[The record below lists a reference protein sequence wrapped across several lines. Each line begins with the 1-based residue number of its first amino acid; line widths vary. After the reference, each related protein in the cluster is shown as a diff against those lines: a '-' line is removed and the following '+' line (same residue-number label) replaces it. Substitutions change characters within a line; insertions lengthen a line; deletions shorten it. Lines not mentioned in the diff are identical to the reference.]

1 VAQAREQ
8 ARSGFLFQDEGA
20 LPFVCRV
27 INVHGRAMG
36 KKLRVVL
43 LGIGRMGRN
52 HLRLTSESSDFE
64 LVGVVDQGIA
74 NRPSGVPF
82 FDDVASLRSVDFDA
96 AIVATPTA
104 THRDVVLELVKM
116 KKHVLVEKPIASSFA
131 QGREVVQAAADAGVK
146 VAVGHVERF
155 NPVVRKLR
163 EVIRG
168 GWLGDPIHFSFTR
181 VGGYP
186 ETILEG
192 NNVLLDL
199 AVHDIDAFRSL
210 VGQVRVEAS
219 MAHSSFRPGVL
230 DTAEIFLESAAGPTA
245 SMHVNWVTP
254 TKIRTLR
261 VTGTRGVCF
270 MDYILQSCELY
281 GGNLTKRIEP
291 AGVESFESIQ
301 EHYRTTDRVSFGVT
315 KEEPLLI
322 QLKQF
327 AKYLREGDA
336 GELCL
341 GEDALA
347 AVLVAER
354 AMQAAARKTERPA
367 PASTR
372 PPVALDATWL

>member
-1 VAQAREQ
+1 MVK
-8 ARSGFLFQDEGA
+8 SD
-20 LPFVCRV
+20 
-27 INVHGRAMG
+27 GRAMA
-36 KKLRVVL
+36 KKIRLVL
-43 LGIGRMGRN
+43 FGIGRMGRN
-52 HLRLTSESSDFE
+52 HLRVTRESSDFE
-64 LVGVVDQGIA
+64 LVGVVDNGVSA
-74 NRPSGVPF
+74 RPNGVRF
-82 FDDVASLRSVDFDA
+82 FDDLAALHDVDFDA

-116 KKHVLVEKPIASSFA
+116 KKHVLVEKPIASSYV
-131 QGREVVQAAADAGVK
+131 QGHEVQEAALAAGVK
-146 VAVGHVERF
+146 IAVGHVERF
-155 NPVVRKLR
+155 NPVVRKVR
-163 EVIRG
+163 EIIRG

-210 VGQVRVEAS
+210 VGKVRVEAS
-219 MAHSSFRPGVL
+219 MAHSSIRSGVL
-230 DTAEIFLESAAGPTA
+230 DTAEIVLESAQGPTA
-245 SMHVNWVTP
+245 SVHVNWITP

-281 GGNLTKRIEP
+281 GGNLTRRIEP
-291 AGVESFESIQ
+291 VRVESFESVQ
-301 EHYRTTDRVSFGVT
+301 EHYRTTDKVVFGVT
-315 KEEPLLI
+315 KEEPLAI

-327 AKYLREGDA
+327 AAYLRDGDA

-341 GEDALA
+341 GDDALA

-354 AMQAAARKTERPA
+354 AMQAATKKLERPSA
-367 PASTR
+367 EVLASPAT
-372 PPVALDATWL
+372 LDAMWL

>member
-1 VAQAREQ
+1 MFERG
-8 ARSGFLFQDEGA
+8 RGA
-20 LPFVCRV
+20 APHVLHHSPP
-27 INVHGRAMG
+27 AMG
-36 KKLRVVL
+36 NRIRVVIF
-43 LGIGRMGRN
+43 GIGRMGRN
-52 HLRLTSESSDFE
+52 HLRLTSESTDFE
-64 LVGVVDQGIA
+64 LVGVVDSGAAQ
-74 NRPSGVPF
+74 RPKGVAF
-82 FDDVASLRSVDFDA
+82 FQDIGDLWARMAEGFDFDVG
-96 AIVATPTA
+96 IVATPTS

-116 KKHVLVEKPIASSFA
+116 KKHVLVEKPIASTFA
-131 QGREVVQAAADAGVK
+131 QGREVLEAAEAAGVK
-146 VAVGHVERF
+146 IAVGHVERF

-210 VGQVRVEAS
+210 VGKVRVEAS
-219 MAHSSFRPGVL
+219 IAHSSFRPGVL
-230 DTAEIFLESAAGPTA
+230 DTAEIVLESAAGPTA
-245 SMHVNWVTP
+245 SVHVNWVTP
-254 TKIRTLR
+254 TKIRTVR

-270 MDYILQSCELY
+270 VDYILQSCELY

-291 AGVESFESIQ
+291 QGVESLESIQ
-301 EHYRTTDRVSFGVT
+301 EHYRTTDRVTFGVT

-322 QLKQF
+322 QLHQF
-327 AKYLREGDA
+327 AAYLRNGEA

-354 AMQAAARKTERPA
+354 AIMAAARKTERP
-367 PASTR
+367 
-372 PPVALDATWL
+372 PPMSARVPVEADALWL

>member
-1 VAQAREQ
+1 MA
-8 ARSGFLFQDEGA
+8 
-20 LPFVCRV
+20 
-27 INVHGRAMG
+27 

-43 LGIGRMGRN
+43 LGLGRMGRN
-52 HLRLTSESSDFE
+52 HLRLVRESSDFE
-64 LVGVVDQGIA
+64 LVGVVDSAPIE
-74 NRPSGVPF
+74 RPDHIPF
-82 FDDVASLRSVDFDA
+82 IGDVGELRAVDFDV

-104 THRDVVLELVKM
+104 THRDVVLELVSM
-116 KKHVLVEKPIASSFA
+116 KKHVLVEKPLASSYA
-131 QGREVVQAAADAGVK
+131 HGREVLDAAAAAGVK
-146 VAVGHVERF
+146 IAVGHVERF

-168 GWLGDPIHFSFTR
+168 GWLGTPIHFSFTR

-230 DTAEIFLESAAGPTA
+230 DTAEIVLESAAGPTA
-245 SMHVNWVTP
+245 SVHVNWVTP

-270 MDYILQSCELY
+270 MDYILQSCELH

-291 AGVESFESIQ
+291 ARTDTLDSIQ
-301 EHYRTTDRVSFGVT
+301 EHYRTTDKIVFGVT
-315 KEEPLLI
+315 KEEPLRV
-322 QLKQF
+322 QLQQF
-327 AKYLREGDA
+327 AKYLRDGDA
-336 GELCL
+336 EELCL

-354 AMQAAARKTERPA
+354 AIQMHAATRR
-367 PASTR
+367 SMR
-372 PPVALDATWL
+372 PPPMADAPLTLESTWL

>member
-1 VAQAREQ
+1 M
-8 ARSGFLFQDEGA
+8 S
-20 LPFVCRV
+20 
-27 INVHGRAMG
+27 
-36 KKLRVVL
+36 KKLRIAM
-43 LGIGRMGRN
+43 LGVGRMGKN

-64 LVGVVDQGIA
+64 LVAVVDPVFA
-74 NRPSGVPF
+74 NPLKPGVKL
-82 FDDVASLRSVDFDA
+82 LRAPAELKGLDFDA

-104 THRDVVLELVKM
+104 THRDVVLQLIEM

-131 QGREVVQAAADAGVK
+131 HGQEVIAAAASAGVK

-163 EVIRG
+163 EIIRA

-219 MAHSSFRPGVL
+219 LAHSTLRPGVL
-230 DTAEIFLESAAGPTA
+230 DTAEIVLASAAGPTA

-261 VTGTRGVCF
+261 VTGTRGVAF

-291 AGVESFESIQ
+291 PMTESFESLL
-301 EHYRTTDRVSFGVT
+301 EHYRSTDRVIFGVT
-315 KEEPLLI
+315 KEEPLLV

-327 AKYLREGDA
+327 AKYLRDGDA

-354 AMQAAARKTERPA
+354 AMASAAKKHAPPAPGTERTPI
-367 PASTR
+367 TG
-372 PPVALDATWL
+372 DAVWL

>member
-1 VAQAREQ
+1 MA
-8 ARSGFLFQDEGA
+8 
-20 LPFVCRV
+20 
-27 INVHGRAMG
+27 

-43 LGIGRMGRN
+43 LGLGRMGRN
-52 HLRLTSESSDFE
+52 HLRLINESPDFE
-64 LVGVVDQGIA
+64 LAGVVDTGTSRPERATFFPDIA
-74 NRPSGVPF
+74 ALKG
-82 FDDVASLRSVDFDA
+82 VDFDA

-104 THRDVVLELVKM
+104 THRDVVLELVGM
-116 KKHVLVEKPIASSFA
+116 KKHVLVEKPIASTYA
-131 QGREVVQAAADAGVK
+131 RGREVLTAASDAGVK

-199 AVHDIDAFRSL
+199 AVHDIDAFRSF

-219 MAHSSFRPGVL
+219 MAHSSFRAGVL
-230 DTAEIFLESAAGPTA
+230 DTAEIVLESAAGPSA
-245 SMHVNWVTP
+245 SVHVNWVTP

-281 GGNLTKRIEP
+281 GGNLTQRIEP
-291 AGVESFESIQ
+291 TGVDSLESIQ
-301 EHYRTTDRVSFGVT
+301 EHYRTTDRVMFGVT
-315 KEEPLLI
+315 KEEPLRI
-322 QLKQF
+322 QLQQF
-327 AKYLREGDA
+327 ARYLRDGEA

-354 AMQAAARKTERPA
+354 AIQMHAATRKTERP
-367 PASTR
+367 PAATR
-372 PPVALDATWL
+372 LPLTLDATWL

>member
-1 VAQAREQ
+1 MAQKQ
-8 ARSGFLFQDEGA
+8 
-20 LPFVCRV
+20 
-27 INVHGRAMG
+27 
-36 KKLRVVL
+36 KLVVF
-43 LGIGRMGRN
+43 GVGRMGRN
-52 HLRLTSESSDFE
+52 HLRLASESTDFE
-64 LVGVVDQGIA
+64 LVAIVDPVFKNPPKPVPVFQDINGLKGI
-74 NRPSGVPF
+74 
-82 FDDVASLRSVDFDA
+82 DFDA

-104 THRDVVLELVKM
+104 THRDVVLDLVKM

-131 QGREVVQAAADAGVK
+131 QGKEVLAAAAQAGVK

-219 MAHSSFRPGVL
+219 LAHSSWRPGVL
-230 DTAEIFLESAAGPTA
+230 DTAEIVLASAAGPTA

-270 MDYILQSCELY
+270 MDYILQTCELH

-291 AGVESFESIQ
+291 HGVENFESVQ
-301 EHYRTTDRVSFGVT
+301 DHYRTTDKVVFGVA

-327 AKYLREGDA
+327 AKYLRDGDA

-354 AMQAAARKTERPA
+354 AMESASKKHEPPAPGTERA
-367 PASTR
+367 PIAHDT
-372 PPVALDATWL
+372 VWL

>member
-1 VAQAREQ
+1 M
-8 ARSGFLFQDEGA
+8 S
-20 LPFVCRV
+20 
-27 INVHGRAMG
+27 
-36 KKLRVVL
+36 KKLRIAVL
-43 LGIGRMGRN
+43 GVGRMGKN
-52 HLRLTSESSDFE
+52 HLRLTSESTDFE
-64 LVGVVDQGIA
+64 LVAIVDPVFK
-74 NRPSGVPF
+74 NPPRPGVP
-82 FDDVASLRSVDFDA
+82 VLTKPSELRGVDFDA

-104 THRDVVLELVKM
+104 THRDVVLELIEM

-131 QGREVVQAAADAGVK
+131 QGKEVLSAAASAGVK

-163 EVIRG
+163 EIIRA
-168 GWLGDPIHFSFTR
+168 GWLGEPIHFSFTR

-210 VGQVRVEAS
+210 VGQVRVEATL
-219 MAHSSFRPGVL
+219 AHSSFRPGVL
-230 DTAEIFLESAAGPTA
+230 DTAEIVLASAAGPTA
-245 SMHVNWVTP
+245 SMHVNWITP

-270 MDYILQSCELY
+270 MDYILQSCELH

-291 AGVESFESIQ
+291 SSPESFESIQ
-301 EHYRTTDRVSFGVT
+301 EHYRTTDRVVFGVT

-327 AKYLREGDA
+327 ARYLRDGDA

-354 AMQAAARKTERPA
+354 AMESAAKKHPSPA
-367 PASTR
+367 PGAEPKPITN
-372 PPVALDATWL
+372 DAVWL